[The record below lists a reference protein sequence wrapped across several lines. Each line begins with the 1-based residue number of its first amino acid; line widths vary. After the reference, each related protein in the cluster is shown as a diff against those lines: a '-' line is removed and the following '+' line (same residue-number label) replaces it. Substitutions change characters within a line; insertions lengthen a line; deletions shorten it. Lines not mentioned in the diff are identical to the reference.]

1 MKKLFAIL
9 VVVLLVVACGV
20 GNTKNEPKSVKNE
33 PKSVK
38 DQPKSIED
46 QLMEYVAK
54 MEKAVKADNYEEAK
68 DIYWAYEEWVDS
80 LDKEQLKE
88 LMEIMDK
95 NVGSLYIL
103 DEVGSSAYN
112 EGEPEVNM
120 VYSNMYDGYLN
131 VRAEPSTKSQVLGTL
146 RNGPEGA
153 ELISVEGKWTK
164 VRVNGVEGYVWSAYL
179 QSEPSEPVYISASAV
194 VGEWLWCDENA
205 HMDSCTIE
213 SNGNF
218 NMEGYLSMEE
228 KGTWYLSGHNI
239 ILKYSDGRTIACNVT
254 GNTIIING
262 CEYDRM

>member
-9 VVVLLVVACGV
+9 VAVLLVVACGV
-20 GNTKNEPKSVKNE
+20 GNTKNE
-33 PKSVK
+33 
-38 DQPKSIED
+38 PKSIED

-54 MEKAVKADNYEEAK
+54 MEKAVKADNYEEAE
-68 DIYWAYEEWVDS
+68 DIYLAYEEWVGS
-80 LDKEQLKE
+80 LDEEQLKE
-88 LMEIMDK
+88 LMEIIDK
-95 NVGSLYIL
+95 DFIFWMRRVLR
-103 DEVGSSAYN
+103 
-112 EGEPEVNM
+112 PTTKMHM
-120 VYSNMYDGYLN
+120 VYSNCFDGYLN
-131 VRAEPSTKSQVLGTL
+131 VRAEPSTKSQVVGTL

-153 ELISVEGKWTK
+153 ELISVEDKWTK
-164 VRVNGVEGYVWSAYL
+164 VRVNGIVGYIWSADT
-179 QSEPSEPVYISASAV
+179 QSYPSDPVYISASAV

-205 HMDSCTIE
+205 HMNSCTIE

-218 NMEGYLSMEE
+218 YMEGYLSMEE

>member
-9 VVVLLVVACGV
+9 GAVLLVVACGG
-20 GNTKNEPKSVKNE
+20 GNTKNEPKSIE
-33 PKSVK
+33 
-38 DQPKSIED
+38 DQPKSIEA

-54 MEKAVKADNYEEAK
+54 MENAVKADNYEEAE
-68 DIYWAYEEWVDS
+68 DIYLAYEEWVGS
-80 LDKEQLKE
+80 LDEEQLKE
-88 LMEIMDK
+88 LMEIIDK
-95 NVGSLYIL
+95 DVESFYIL

-112 EGEPEVNM
+112 EDEPEVHM
-120 VYSNMYDGYLN
+120 VYSNCFDGYLN
-131 VRAEPSTKSQVLGTL
+131 VRAEPSTRSQVVGTL

-153 ELISVEGKWTK
+153 ELISVEDKWTK
-164 VRVNGVEGYVWSAYL
+164 VRVNGIVGYIWSADT
-179 QSEPSEPVYISASAV
+179 QSYPSDPVYISASAV

-205 HMDSCTIE
+205 HMNSCTIE

-218 NMEGYLSMEE
+218 YMEGYLSMEE